1 MTKKV
6 RVTKCIAALA
16 GIFLVGAG
24 VAFNAQAQLGN
35 DPIGIFYDGVR
46 NLLGLNPAQ
55 LGHASNVVNALVVVL
70 LMFIGRR
77 YVNIGTLIYIL
88 PYGFFVNI
96 GTSLYQMLFVGDS
109 MITRIFAVVIGCLS
123 IYIGVAIYIVMDIGV
138 DPMTGLAL
146 WIGEKLHWE
155 YKRAK
160 VLFDLCLTAFG
171 FIMGGKLGVITVISS
186 LVAGPMIQFFAHQ
199 IKRIP
204 NYRGFK
210 EVRTESN

>member
-1 MTKKV
+1 
-6 RVTKCIAALA
+6 
-16 GIFLVGAG
+16 
-24 VAFNAQAQLGN
+24 
-35 DPIGIFYDGVR
+35 
-46 NLLGLNPAQ
+46 
-55 LGHASNVVNALVVVL
+55 
-70 LMFIGRR
+70 
-77 YVNIGTLIYIL
+77 
-88 PYGFFVNI
+88 
-96 GTSLYQMLFVGDS
+96 MLFVGDS